1 MTDTR
6 AKIILTGVFLLSLA
20 VQFIGIS
27 AVQSTMWPQDYQSVL
42 LKLLHIYSVP
52 LGVAT
57 GGILATSKSKD
68 GAVDGS
74 LVWISLALVLLWNG
88 IFVTRTLAFC
98 FAAHDSAKD
107 LMEFYQEI
115 STGSSFLIAGVLA
128 FFFRKAGSRKI
139 GAPPL
144 NRGK

>member
-6 AKIILTGVFLLSLA
+6 AKISLTGVFLLSLA
-20 VQFIGIS
+20 VQLIGIS
-27 AVQSTMWPQDYQSVL
+27 AVHSTMWPEDYQSVL

-68 GAVDGS
+68 GFVDGS
-74 LVWISLALVLLWNG
+74 LVWISLGLVLLWNG

-98 FAAHDSAKD
+98 FSAHDSAKD
-107 LMEFYQEI
+107 MMGFYQEI

-128 FFFRKAGSRKI
+128 FFFGKTGSRKM
-139 GAPPL
+139 GVPQPS
-144 NRGK
+144 RGK